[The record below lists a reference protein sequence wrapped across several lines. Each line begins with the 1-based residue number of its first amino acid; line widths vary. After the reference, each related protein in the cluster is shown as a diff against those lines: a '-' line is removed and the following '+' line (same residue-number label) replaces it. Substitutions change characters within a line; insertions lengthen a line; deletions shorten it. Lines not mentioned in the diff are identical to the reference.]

1 LGGVCWVIG
10 EERLEC
16 GGEHSSAGKKEKRSS
31 KTLLTLSLSLFMCT
45 DNINEAKDKKETR
58 DGFTPPTRLEKSKKK
73 EITWQ

>member
-1 LGGVCWVIG
+1 
-10 EERLEC
+10 
-16 GGEHSSAGKKEKRSS
+16 
-31 KTLLTLSLSLFMCT
+31 MCT